1 MIVTGTNDNTM
12 LCNKYNM
19 DIPKE
24 TPKSIKA
31 DINDV
36 LRMFCALDRL
46 RAAKYNI
53 QNVKKKDSGIMEY
66 CKFSNP

>member
-1 MIVTGTNDNTM
+1 MIVIGTNINIM
-12 LCNKYNM
+12 LCNKYSS

-24 TPKSIKA
+24 TPKSINA
-31 DINDV
+31 DNSDI

-53 QNVKKKDSGIMEY
+53 QNVKKKDSGIIEY
-66 CKFSNP
+66 CKFNNP